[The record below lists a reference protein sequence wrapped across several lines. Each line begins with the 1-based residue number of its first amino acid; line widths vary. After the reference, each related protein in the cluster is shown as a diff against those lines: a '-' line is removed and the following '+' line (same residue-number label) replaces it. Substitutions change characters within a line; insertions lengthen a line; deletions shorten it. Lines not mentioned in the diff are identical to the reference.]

1 MKVLAGKGVED
12 ILPSGSSKANRNA
25 TAIFNN
31 SSAADPFGDLVR
43 PALGKALLKNAPT
56 SEQEINAANG
66 RNTFSTGLIP
76 PDFDPFAETP
86 SSARAPLSVL
96 GEPAQPNANAKQG
109 STASPGDISGALG
122 SGPSIPSQSID
133 ELFRLSPGGNTDP
146 LLPGSPLGP
155 RPDHTGATA
164 VDPLEVLGT
173 EHRAKPSAEPA
184 QRDDVPELHGS
195 FRPPHAKPEREKTS
209 KPGVEH
215 QEGHE
220 DEPSPYGMVL
230 SWESEDAQKD
240 TDEVKSVI
248 IPSPVQDRRKEERRQ
263 AIKSE
268 VITAAQ
274 SLPVEADR
282 PQRGPDAGVSYTES
296 PASSPAST
304 MATAAVKGPGPR
316 ATAVDRDQLLKAFL
330 DGAGIST
337 LSSGGELTPQ
347 FMHLVGELLR
357 ESTQGTLDLLLART
371 LTKREVR
378 AELTMI
384 SPRENN
390 PLKFSPDVEVALN
403 HLLGPAARGFMSP
416 VQAMKDAYDDLR
428 SHELGFM
435 AGTRAAL
442 TGILER
448 FDPERLEQRLKDKS
462 VIDAL
467 VPINRKARLWNL
479 FAEHY
484 KEISREAE
492 EDFQALFGKEFLRAY
507 KAQIANLEK
516 EGEK

>member
-1 MKVLAGKGVED
+1 
-12 ILPSGSSKANRNA
+12 
-25 TAIFNN
+25 
-31 SSAADPFGDLVR
+31 
-43 PALGKALLKNAPT
+43 
-56 SEQEINAANG
+56 
-66 RNTFSTGLIP
+66 
-76 PDFDPFAETP
+76 
-86 SSARAPLSVL
+86 
-96 GEPAQPNANAKQG
+96 
-109 STASPGDISGALG
+109 
-122 SGPSIPSQSID
+122 
-133 ELFRLSPGGNTDP
+133 
-146 LLPGSPLGP
+146 
-155 RPDHTGATA
+155 
-164 VDPLEVLGT
+164 
-173 EHRAKPSAEPA
+173 
-184 QRDDVPELHGS
+184 
-195 FRPPHAKPEREKTS
+195 
-209 KPGVEH
+209 
-215 QEGHE
+215 
-220 DEPSPYGMVL
+220 MVL

-274 SLPVEADR
+274 SLPVEAEN
-282 PQRGPDAGVSYTES
+282 PPRGPDAGVSYTES

-304 MATAAVKGPGPR
+304 IATAAVKGPGPR